1 MLLSAAGPHTGG
13 TMQESEGFIPPSL
26 LDSSS
31 PQAVVELDDE
41 ALSQVAGSMVV
52 PDGPGA
58 NW

>member
-1 MLLSAAGPHTGG
+1 
-13 TMQESEGFIPPSL
+13 MQESEGFIPPSL

-41 ALSQVAGSMVV
+41 ALSQVAGAMVV

>member
-1 MLLSAAGPHTGG
+1 
-13 TMQESEGFIPPSL
+13 MQESEGFIPPSL